1 MGVINQ
7 AQHGVHDIH
16 LASFPKVPIHLNIS
30 VLCLQ
35 CFRFSEVLEIAKTY
49 MLESS
54 TLKPIPK

>member
-30 VLCLQ
+30 VLCE
-35 CFRFSEVLEIAKTY
+35 CFRFSEILEIAETNI
-49 MLESS
+49 LESN
-54 TLKPIPK
+54 TLKPLPK